1 MNGAWGFNIT
11 DRNYKSVPALIATL
25 VRAAG
30 TGTNLLLNVGPR
42 PDGTIQP
49 EFVQRLREIGQW
61 LQVYGRSIYGTRAG
75 PVPPR
80 SWGATTRRGDT
91 VFVHVVSWP
100 DRVLA
105 LPSLGA
111 HVRQATLLSSGQ
123 SVSFSEDASGGG
135 LTLTLPQRHQDE
147 YDQVVVVLLGPPRMG
162 PPR

>member
-11 DRNYKSVPALIATL
+11 DRNYKTVSSLIATL

-49 EFVQRLREIGQW
+49 EFVDRLHEIGQW
-61 LQVYGRSIYGTRAG
+61 LATYGQSIYQTRAG
-75 PVPPR
+75 PIPPR

-91 VFVHVVSWP
+91 VFVHVLSWP

-105 LPSLGA
+105 LPSIGA
-111 HVRQATLLSSGQ
+111 TVRRAWLLATKEPV
-123 SVSFSEDASGGG
+123 SVAETSGG
-135 LTLTLPQRHQDE
+135 LTLTLPTRRANE
-147 YDQVVVVLLGPPRMG
+147 IDQIIVLETTGKKD
-162 PPR
+162 